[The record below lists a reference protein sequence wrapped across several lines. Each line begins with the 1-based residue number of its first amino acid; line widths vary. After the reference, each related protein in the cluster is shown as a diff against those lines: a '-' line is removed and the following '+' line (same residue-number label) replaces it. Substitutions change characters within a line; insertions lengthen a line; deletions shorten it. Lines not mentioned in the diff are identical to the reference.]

1 MLGLSGNNP
10 LLSVAWNALSLDRIN
25 DLYSAVAHLRTDEF
39 LEEFFS
45 TMNIDRRFDPMELD
59 RIPDHG
65 PVVIVSNHP
74 FGAVDGLALLSL
86 ARKRRPDVCV
96 MANGILSMVEP
107 LSDVVIS
114 VDPFRRVSS
123 QGANAS
129 GIRQCMR
136 HLTQG
141 GALIVFP
148 AGEVSAPQG
157 SKEEPLDKPWD
168 ISVMKLIQ
176 RTRAAVVPVFIP
188 GRNSE
193 IFYRVGKIHPR
204 LRTAWLPR
212 ELLKRRNSSIT
223 VTVGRPV
230 DRQILARL
238 ADPEELG
245 RYLRAHVYALS
256 GLSNRSHHQ
265 PLWPTSAQHD
275 IVEAIDPR
283 TVASEM
289 ALHSSRRLLEQ
300 GGFELYLLPGD
311 SSPAV
316 LHEIGRLR
324 EITFRDVGEGTGS
337 SIDIDS
343 FDRHYEHL
351 VLWHPESSMI
361 VGAYRLGHGARC
373 IQQKG
378 VAGLYIT
385 TLFSIDKE
393 GQTLLRSSLELGR
406 SFVRKEFQ
414 RHRLP
419 LFLLWRGILQYV
431 SQNPEIRTIIG
442 PVSISADYSD
452 VSKILMIE
460 FFQHQA
466 QSSAFS
472 GHVQPVHRYSSP
484 SKATLDLNGLLAPVG
499 GDLRLLD
506 RVIGQLESS
515 LRSTPVLIRKYC
527 AQNAR
532 IVAFNVDPNFSNTL
546 DGFMVLDVSE
556 IRGELEEMTN
566 CNISRRQEPEPQRP

>member
-25 DLYSAVAHLRTDEF
+25 DLYSTVAHLRTDEF

-59 RIPDHG
+59 RIPDQG

-86 ARKRRPDVCV
+86 ALKRRPDVCV
-96 MANGILSMVEP
+96 MANGILSLVEP

-129 GIRQCMR
+129 GMRQCMR
-136 HLTQG
+136 HLMQD

-157 SKEEPLDKPWD
+157 SKKEPRDKPWD
-168 ISVMKLIQ
+168 VSVMKLIQ
-176 RTRAAVVPVFIP
+176 RTRATVVPVFIP

-245 RYLRAHVYALS
+245 RYLHAHVYALS
-256 GLSNRSHHQ
+256 GLSDRSHHQ
-265 PLWPTSAQHD
+265 PLWPTSAQQD

-283 TVASEM
+283 TVASELE
-289 ALHSSRRLLEQ
+289 LHSSRRLLEQ

-373 IQQKG
+373 IQHNG

-472 GHVQPVHRYSSP
+472 GHVQPVRRFSSP
-484 SKATLDLNGLLAPVG
+484 SKASLDLKALLSPVG

-506 RVIGQLESS
+506 RVIGQLEIS

-566 CNISRRQEPEPQRP
+566 CSISRRQEPEPQRP